1 MPEDAARRELAAECA
16 PVGGR
21 RIRCEVKIVVLSEAP
36 DIGTSELGSVES
48 FGGALGSLDLVGG
61 I

>member
-1 MPEDAARRELAAECA
+1 
-16 PVGGR
+16 
-21 RIRCEVKIVVLSEAP
+21 VVLSEAP
-36 DIGTSELGSVES
+36 DIGTSELGFVES